1 MELIEDMEKATNN
14 IKDEKIRAYFED
26 VTEGKKPSVK
36 LTAEELEKGVI
47 EFDKGMRKIIEEAD
61 EKIFRAKLG
70 DLPEALSLSYIAK
83 KYFGKS
89 RGWLMQ
95 KVNGN
100 KVNGKIAVFTDEER
114 LVFRK
119 ALQDLSEKMSAVA
132 MTLYIAYS

>member
-1 MELIEDMEKATNN
+1 MEKATTN
-14 IKDEKIRAYFED
+14 IKNKKIRTYFDD
-26 VTEGKKPSVK
+26 VTEGKAPTVE
-36 LTAEELEKGVI
+36 LTADEIEQGVN
-47 EFDKGMRKIIEEAD
+47 EFNEGMLQVIDEAD
-61 EKIFRAKLG
+61 EMIFRAKLG

-100 KVNGKIAVFTDEER
+100 KVNGKVAAFTDDER
-114 LVFRK
+114 LMFRR

-132 MTLYIAYS
+132 MTL

>member
-1 MELIEDMEKATNN
+1 MEKATTN
-14 IKDEKIRAYFED
+14 IKNEKIRAYFDD
-26 VTEGKKPSVK
+26 VTEGKTPAVE
-36 LTAEELEKGVI
+36 LTADEIEKGVN
-47 EFDKGMRKIIEEAD
+47 EFNNGMLHVIDEAD
-61 EKIFRAKLG
+61 EMIFRAKLG

-100 KVNGKIAVFTDEER
+100 KVNGKVAAFTDDER
-114 LVFRK
+114 LMFRR

-132 MTLYIAYS
+132 MNL

>member
-1 MELIEDMEKATNN
+1 MEKATSN
-14 IKDEKIRAYFED
+14 IKSPKIRTYFDD
-26 VTEGKKPSVK
+26 VTEGKTPTVE
-36 LTAEELEKGVI
+36 LTADEIEQGVN
-47 EFDKGMRKIIEEAD
+47 EFNDGMRQLVDEAD
-61 EKIFRAKLG
+61 EMIFRAKLG

-100 KVNGKIAVFTDEER
+100 KVNGKVAAFTDDER
-114 LVFRK
+114 LKFRR

-132 MTLYIAYS
+132 MSL

>member
-1 MELIEDMEKATNN
+1 MEKATDN
-14 IKDEKIRAYFED
+14 IKEKKIRAYFED

-36 LTAEELEKGVI
+36 LTAEELEKGVM
-47 EFDKGMRKIIEEAD
+47 EFDEGLRKIIEEAD
-61 EKIFRAKLG
+61 EMIFRAKLG

-132 MTLYIAYS
+132 MTL

>member
-1 MELIEDMEKATNN
+1 MEKATTN
-14 IKDEKIRAYFED
+14 IKNEKIRTYFDD
-26 VTEGKKPSVK
+26 VTEGKTPTVE
-36 LTAEELEKGVI
+36 LTADEIEQGVNELN
-47 EFDKGMRKIIEEAD
+47 DGMRQVVDEAD
-61 EKIFRAKLG
+61 ELIFRAKLG

-100 KVNGKIAVFTDEER
+100 KVNGKVAAFTDDER
-114 LVFRK
+114 LMFRR

-132 MTLYIAYS
+132 MNL

>member
-1 MELIEDMEKATNN
+1 MEKATTN
-14 IKDEKIRAYFED
+14 IKNKKIRTYFDD
-26 VTEGKKPSVK
+26 VTEGKAPTVE
-36 LTAEELEKGVI
+36 LTADEIEQGVN
-47 EFDKGMRKIIEEAD
+47 EFNDGMLQVIDEAD
-61 EKIFRAKLG
+61 EMIFRAKLG

-100 KVNGKIAVFTDEER
+100 KVNGKVAAFTDDER
-114 LVFRK
+114 LMFRR

-132 MTLYIAYS
+132 MTL

>member
-1 MELIEDMEKATNN
+1 MEKATTN
-14 IKDEKIRAYFED
+14 IKNEKIRTYFDD
-26 VTEGKKPSVK
+26 VTEGKEPTVV
-36 LTAEELEKGVI
+36 LTADEIEQGVNA
-47 EFDKGMRKIIEEAD
+47 FDEGMRKIIEDAD
-61 EKIFRAKLG
+61 EMIFRAKLG
-70 DLPEALSLSYIAK
+70 DLPDALSFSYIAK

-114 LVFRK
+114 LMFRK

-132 MTLYIAYS
+132 MNL

>member
-1 MELIEDMEKATNN
+1 MEKATNH
-14 IKDEKIRAYFED
+14 IKDEKIRAYFDD
-26 VTEGKKPSVK
+26 VTEGKTPTVE
-36 LTAEELEKGVI
+36 LTADEYEKGVN
-47 EFDKGMRKIIEEAD
+47 EFDKGMQKIIEDAD
-61 EKIFRAKLG
+61 EMIFRAKLG

-114 LVFRK
+114 LLFRK
-119 ALQDLSEKMSAVA
+119 ALQDLSEKMSIVA
-132 MTLYIAYS
+132 MKL

>member
-1 MELIEDMEKATNN
+1 MEKATNH
-14 IKDEKIRAYFED
+14 IKNKKIRAYFED
-26 VTEGKKPSVK
+26 VTEGRKPSVK

-47 EFDKGMRKIIEEAD
+47 EFDKGMRKVIEEAD
-61 EKIFRAKLG
+61 EMIFRAKLG
-70 DLPEALSLSYIAK
+70 DLPEALSFSYIAK

-100 KVNGKIAVFTDEER
+100 RVNGKTAIFTDEER
-114 LVFRK
+114 LMFRK

-132 MTLYIAYS
+132 MSI

>member
-1 MELIEDMEKATNN
+1 MTADEIEQ
-14 IKDEKIRAYFED
+14 
-26 VTEGKKPSVK
+26 
-36 LTAEELEKGVI
+36 GVN
-47 EFDKGMRKIIEEAD
+47 EFNDGMRQVVDEAD
-61 EKIFRAKLG
+61 ELIFRAKLG

-100 KVNGKIAVFTDEER
+100 KVNGKVAAFTDDER
-114 LVFRK
+114 LLFRR

-132 MTLYIAYS
+132 MNL

>member
-1 MELIEDMEKATNN
+1 MEKATRN
-14 IKDEKIRAYFED
+14 IKNKKIRTYFDD
-26 VTEGKKPSVK
+26 VTEGKAPTVE
-36 LTAEELEKGVI
+36 LTADEIEQGVN
-47 EFDKGMRKIIEEAD
+47 EFNDGMLQVIDEAD
-61 EKIFRAKLG
+61 EMIFRAKLG

-100 KVNGKIAVFTDEER
+100 KVNGKVAAFTDDER
-114 LVFRK
+114 LMFRR

-132 MTLYIAYS
+132 MNL

>member
-1 MELIEDMEKATNN
+1 MEKATTN
-14 IKDEKIRAYFED
+14 IKNEKIRTYFDD
-26 VTEGKKPSVK
+26 VTEGKTPTIE
-36 LTAEELEKGVI
+36 LTADEIEQGVN
-47 EFDKGMRKIIEEAD
+47 EFNDGMRQVVDEAD
-61 EKIFRAKLG
+61 ELIFRAKLG

-100 KVNGKIAVFTDEER
+100 KVNGKVAAFTDDER
-114 LVFRK
+114 LMFRR

-132 MTLYIAYS
+132 MNL

>member
-1 MELIEDMEKATNN
+1 MEKATTN
-14 IKDEKIRAYFED
+14 IKNEKIRTYFDD
-26 VTEGKKPSVK
+26 VTEGKEPTIV
-36 LTAEELEKGVI
+36 LTADEIEQGVNA
-47 EFDKGMRKIIEEAD
+47 FDEGMRKIIEDAD
-61 EKIFRAKLG
+61 EMIFRAKLG
-70 DLPEALSLSYIAK
+70 DLPDALSFSYIAK

-114 LVFRK
+114 LMFRK

-132 MTLYIAYS
+132 MNL

>member
-1 MELIEDMEKATNN
+1 MEKATTN
-14 IKDEKIRAYFED
+14 IKNEKIRTYFDD
-26 VTEGKKPSVK
+26 VTEGKTPTVE
-36 LTAEELEKGVI
+36 LTTDEIEQGVN
-47 EFDKGMRKIIEEAD
+47 EFNDGMRQVVDEAD
-61 EKIFRAKLG
+61 ELIFRAKLG

-100 KVNGKIAVFTDEER
+100 KVNGKVAAFTDDER
-114 LVFRK
+114 LMFRR

-132 MTLYIAYS
+132 MNL

>member
-1 MELIEDMEKATNN
+1 MEKATTN
-14 IKDEKIRAYFED
+14 IKNEKIRTYFDD
-26 VTEGKKPSVK
+26 VTEGKTPTVE
-36 LTAEELEKGVI
+36 LTADEIEQGVN
-47 EFDKGMRKIIEEAD
+47 EFNDGMRQVVDEAD
-61 EKIFRAKLG
+61 ELIFRAKLG

-100 KVNGKIAVFTDEER
+100 KVNGKVAAFTDDER
-114 LVFRK
+114 LLFRR

-132 MTLYIAYS
+132 MNL